1 MEKSSKNLFI
11 WGSLGLLIPISMVL
25 LAVLAVTSDEKN
37 KQRYAQQHAEQLE
50 RIKAKE
56 QAMQMEPASAVTVK
70 APEL

>member
-37 KQRYAQQHAEQLE
+37 KQRYAQQHAEQLA

-56 QAMQMEPASAVTVK
+56 QAMQMEPASAVK